1 MDNNTAIDD
10 LRKYRIFGISVI
22 DTVATALLAKL
33 IANLT
38 HHRFI
43 HVFVLLIVFGEIVH
57 WVMGIKTAGL
67 TALGI
72 DQNSDLGKLATV
84 L

>member
-1 MDNNTAIDD
+1 MDNSTA
-10 LRKYRIFGISVI
+10 LRQYRIFGIAIADV
-22 DTVATALLAKL
+22 VATAILAKG
-33 IANLT
+33 ISVLT
-38 HHRFI
+38 KYHFAF
-43 HVFVLLIVFGEIVH
+43 VFLFLLVFGEVLH

-72 DQNSDLGKLATV
+72 DQNSDLGKPATV